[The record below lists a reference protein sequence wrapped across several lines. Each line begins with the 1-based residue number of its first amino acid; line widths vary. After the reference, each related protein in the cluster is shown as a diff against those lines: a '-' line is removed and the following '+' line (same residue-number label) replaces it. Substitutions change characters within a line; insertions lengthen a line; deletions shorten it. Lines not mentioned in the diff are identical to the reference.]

1 MCFLA
6 LYTLEKV
13 LTFMEKNQKTVR
25 LLLLSLLLVTGSL
38 SLQPGPIVQAK
49 KLQRTVSIQEPRRET
64 FERMLPSPYQTE
76 HKYAARVN
84 DGLIGFFILIVVM
97 GIGLWLI
104 KVMTRK
110 EFEKQQSLEEEKD
123 NKI

>member
-6 LYTLEKV
+6 LYTFEKV
-13 LTFMEKNQKTVR
+13 LTFMGKNQKMVR

-38 SLQPGPIVQAK
+38 LLQPGPIVQAK

-64 FERMLPSPYQTE
+64 FERTLPSPYQTE